1 MSQTDKPR
9 SFRLSHHPDAN
20 LLAAFEEWKRA
31 SIMAEALSDDL
42 PEEQQERCW
51 EMVFQT
57 RQRLAALPARTPQ
70 GAAAKVR
77 YLFAALGDRIEC
89 YNECHRILWSLIR
102 ELEEMENAQGAANTA
117 APEA

>member
-9 SFRLSHHPDAN
+9 GFRPSRHPDAK
-20 LLAAFEEWKRA
+20 LLATFEEWKHA
-31 SIMAEALSDDL
+31 SVMAEALSDDL
-42 PEEQQERCW
+42 PEDQQERCW

-70 GAAAKVR
+70 GAAVKVR
-77 YLFAALGDRIEC
+77 YLFATLGDRIEC
-89 YNECHRILWSLIR
+89 YNECHRILWSLIK
-102 ELEEMENAQGAANTA
+102 ELEDMENARGTTNIA